1 MGMVLCFIY
10 YCYTL
15 GITKMTHSK
24 NKGNRF
30 ELEIVQF
37 LKDLGYTAAS
47 ARSESRSL
55 DDLGCDIVDNSP
67 FSIQCKHNERLSM
80 PVHKLLSDM
89 KANGLERPIVMHK
102 RNNKGV
108 VVSMD
113 LEEFKKLFIR
123 SYYDCTKKP

>member
-1 MGMVLCFIY
+1 
-10 YCYTL
+10 
-15 GITKMTHSK
+15 MTHSK

-30 ELEIVQF
+30 ELETVDW
-37 LKDLGYTAAS
+37 LKDLGYTAKS
-47 ARSESRSL
+47 ARSESKNL

-67 FSIQCKHNERLSM
+67 FSIQCKHVERLSV

-89 KANGLERPIVMHK
+89 KANNLERPIVMHK

-113 LEEFKKLFIR
+113 LEVFRELLQ
-123 SYYDCTKKP
+123 TWVA